1 MLNTT
6 WTETYMYVPLYFI
19 LRRYRYF
26 WWSSYNVATEFSLCY
41 QSCNWHRGSAL
52 SNATLRWK
60 CRDSRLVAKKQKT
73 KCYSSWT
80 RLYNRGNTSSKMLP
94 RQDECCPRLYLGKDE
109 VECGNTASLTRG
121 GPAARTRE
129 MGQYFQAVLYVNF
142 ADFAKAFNS
151 VHWQTSGK
159 CYKPMESS
167 LTLLPLCLWWWYP
180 VWSQGWCPAGL
191 CLVHSAFQSCYRL
204 DHAVNRR
211 EQGQGHQID
220 PILLLPGRT
229 GLCLRFRLS
238 VSYTPTHKSKRLPSD
253 SVSLQSKLAS
263 TSAVKL
269 NTTNGPV
276 QVENEGLQTNS
287 S

>member
-6 WTETYMYVPLYFI
+6 WTETYMCVPLYFI

-129 MGQYFQAVLYVNF
+129 MGQYFQAVLYQALSSKYNTS
-142 ADFAKAFNS
+142 KAP
-151 VHWQTSGK
+151 QGK
-159 CYKPMESS
+159 KVS
-167 LTLLPLCLWWWYP
+167 
-180 VWSQGWCPAGL
+180 
-191 CLVHSAFQSCYRL
+191 HSINCF
-204 DHAVNRR
+204 
-211 EQGQGHQID
+211 
-220 PILLLPGRT
+220 
-229 GLCLRFRLS
+229 
-238 VSYTPTHKSKRLPSD
+238 
-253 SVSLQSKLAS
+253 LQYD
-263 TSAVKL
+263 VKL
-269 NTTNGPV
+269 SEHFT
-276 QVENEGLQTNS
+276 
-287 S
+287 

>member
-129 MGQYFQAVLYVNF
+129 MGQYFQAVLYYAVSSMSWNHIIF
-142 ADFAKAFNS
+142 QLICTDSKHRKLSPEQMPGMQWKWHVCIYKIHLIQWFNIC
-151 VHWQTSGK
+151 VHIFYELHGIF
-159 CYKPMESS
+159 P
-167 LTLLPLCLWWWYP
+167 
-180 VWSQGWCPAGL
+180 
-191 CLVHSAFQSCYRL
+191 
-204 DHAVNRR
+204 
-211 EQGQGHQID
+211 GHK
-220 PILLLPGRT
+220 RA
-229 GLCLRFRLS
+229 
-238 VSYTPTHKSKRLPSD
+238 SKYN
-253 SVSLQSKLAS
+253 Q
-263 TSAVKL
+263 
-269 NTTNGPV
+269 
-276 QVENEGLQTNS
+276 
-287 S
+287 

>member
-6 WTETYMYVPLYFI
+6 WTETYMCVPLYFI

-129 MGQYFQAVLYVNF
+129 MGQYFQAVLYVF
-142 ADFAKAFNS
+142 
-151 VHWQTSGK
+151 T
-159 CYKPMESS
+159 
-167 LTLLPLCLWWWYP
+167 
-180 VWSQGWCPAGL
+180 
-191 CLVHSAFQSCYRL
+191 
-204 DHAVNRR
+204 
-211 EQGQGHQID
+211 
-220 PILLLPGRT
+220 LPGE
-229 GLCLRFRLS
+229 FW
-238 VSYTPTHKSKRLPSD
+238 
-253 SVSLQSKLAS
+253 VSLCYLA
-263 TSAVKL
+263 L
-269 NTTNGPV
+269 NIVTETKKGQPETILSRSEPV
-276 QVENEGLQTNS
+276 ANRFC
-287 S
+287 